1 MGKEQ
6 VKEVVKSCEIDVC
19 AYLNSSLLDDVYCKA
34 IESFVQLCEE
44 AGIVVDWRKFV
55 NCRKFDLQYYFSL
68 IMKFVTNECK
78 NAFLKY
84 RLIQD

>member
-19 AYLNSSLLDDVYCKA
+19 AYLNNPLSNEVYCKA
-34 IESFVQLCEE
+34 IESFIQLCEE
-44 AGIVVDWRKFV
+44 AGIVVNWRKFV

-68 IMKFVTNECK
+68 IMKFVTNECE
-78 NAFLKY
+78 NAFLKCL
-84 RLIQD
+84 LIQD